1 MKKTGIITYHAAYN
15 YGSVLQAFATQ
26 KVVETLNQDV
36 EIVNYRM
43 LEQRRFYSLYRPFEF
58 GKSAVAK
65 DLLQLPIHAK
75 RKKRQQ
81 EFEKFFSGFMKLS
94 KEFSEPKDIAQIWNK
109 YDIVISGSDQIWNK
123 HSCELEHNDWRYMEP
138 YLLKGYAGKK
148 ISYASS
154 TASMNDSE
162 LNRIL
167 PYIKQFSY
175 ISMREK
181 SSAERMT
188 KLLGRQV
195 ENVLDPTFLLT
206 AEQWKKNLK
215 ITGILNTPY
224 VLYYSLGGIKKISSH
239 LKSVKDFA
247 NKMGCILIVV
257 TPFAWYPS
265 SDSTIE
271 NHPEY
276 GPVEFLSALNGAKA
290 VVTDSYHGTILSINF
305 NKEFYSICGSG
316 RSEFRKTDILERL
329 GLQDRIIYDPNGIV
343 EKKFEPIDYDKVNEK
358 LDRFRK
364 HSLNYLKRALI

>member
-1 MKKTGIITYHAAYN
+1 MIGIITYHSAYN
-15 YGSVLQAFATQ
+15 YGSAFQAYATQ
-26 KVVETLNQDV
+26 RAVETLGFDA
-36 EIVNYRM
+36 EIINYRM
-43 LEQRRFYSLYRPFEF
+43 LEQRRFYSLYKPFKF

-123 HSCELEHNDWRYMEP
+123 HSCELEHNDWKYMEP

-195 ENVLDPTFLLT
+195 ENVLDPTFLL
-206 AEQWKKNLK
+206 
-215 ITGILNTPY
+215 
-224 VLYYSLGGIKKISSH
+224 
-239 LKSVKDFA
+239 
-247 NKMGCILIVV
+247 
-257 TPFAWYPS
+257 
-265 SDSTIE
+265 
-271 NHPEY
+271 
-276 GPVEFLSALNGAKA
+276 
-290 VVTDSYHGTILSINF
+290 
-305 NKEFYSICGSG
+305 
-316 RSEFRKTDILERL
+316 
-329 GLQDRIIYDPNGIV
+329 
-343 EKKFEPIDYDKVNEK
+343 
-358 LDRFRK
+358 
-364 HSLNYLKRALI
+364 